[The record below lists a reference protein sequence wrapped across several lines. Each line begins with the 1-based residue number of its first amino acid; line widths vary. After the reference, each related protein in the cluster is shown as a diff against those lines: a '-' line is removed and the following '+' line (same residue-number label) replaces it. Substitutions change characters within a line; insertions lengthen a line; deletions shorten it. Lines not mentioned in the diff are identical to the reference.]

1 MTVELF
7 EGKPEALEARLTAL
21 IGGGS
26 VINFIFQT
34 SSRAKYIILY
44 T

>member
-7 EGKPEALEARLTAL
+7 EGTPEALEARLTA
-21 IGGGS
+21 IIANPN
-26 VINFIFQT
+26 VINFVIPTHQKG
-34 SSRAKYIILY
+34 KYIILY

>member
-7 EGKPEALEARLTAL
+7 EGNVTQLKARLDAINAANTINQL
-21 IGGGS
+21 IPTHQKG
-26 VINFIFQT
+26 
-34 SSRAKYIILY
+34 KYIILW